1 MTVSLRPYLPEYL
14 QSFGIDTSKNFKCLN
29 PKHQDDSPSMTCK
42 SRPEAAFC
50 FGCNF
55 ACDIF
60 TAAHILEGKPI
71 SGKGWIEDNVMYLAK
86 KFNVQ
91 VELEDLTQEEV
102 YEYRTY
108 KAYELA
114 AELVS
119 NPDFGDYTA
128 IDEEIARRGW
138 DKNKLASWGIGT
150 VNYEEYR
157 DRMRKAGFEP
167 GFLSGIDL
175 DRSNLFNNTNLLFT
189 VYDEDGRPVGF
200 SAKNL
205 KYKKDDKQA
214 GPKYIN
220 TRNTGLECAIFKKGE
235 RLYGFD
241 TAKNAASP
249 LYIFEGQANVIT
261 ARHFG
266 MMNCCCTM
274 GTALTDHHVSLL
286 KKSGCF
292 SIVLVFD
299 GDTAGQ
305 LAIQKVLDE
314 KFSKERDFKIKLCS
328 LPAGKDPDEL
338 MREEG
343 FDSFVRLKKWTAFEW
358 RLMKLTE
365 AIDGDL
371 EDDRRRDIA
380 EKMIPII
387 ASEKSLIRQEEMSKQ
402 VARIAGYELSTII
415 SEVRRFGNEKDANIQ
430 TKKVN
435 AVEAILSRVRSNPG
449 DLETALAECQVAVD
463 AINKTVAG
471 PEELST
477 ALSSVLA
484 LKEMDEA
491 KTGEFSGF
499 FMKEDGLGSIASKL
513 DDDWRS
519 GNLVFVGGGEQS
531 SKTSLCCQMAYEIAD
546 DPRNEAICIYHS
558 IDDAMKYIVYKWIC
572 NASNGLDIT
581 LNNISNPNY
590 WAKQPGFEYIKEL
603 RDQAYKKVIRMIQ
616 EERLVVKDASDGPGL
631 GYSES
636 LIKLYRERHPSKNI
650 VLFLDNFHKL
660 PDYMEINGHERIK
673 RLSNHL
679 KNMTV
684 MHRCTIVSTVEYRKI
699 QAGEKPSNVA
709 IAESRSLAYDAN
721 VIIHLYN
728 DLHISGEDN
737 AVLLHHDIN
746 GKVLPRIWVK
756 FGKNKVSGYEGK
768 EYLDLYPANAQLK
781 PVDMAIALQEQKERI
796 EYLKQ
801 NKRPEY

>member
-1 MTVSLRPYLPEYL
+1 
-14 QSFGIDTSKNFKCLN
+14 
-29 PKHQDDSPSMTCK
+29 MTCK

-50 FGCNF
+50 FGCSF
-55 ACDIF
+55 VTDIF
-60 TAAHILEGKPI
+60 TAAHLLEGKPI
-71 SGKGWIEDNVMYLAK
+71 SGKGWVEDNVLYLAK
-86 KFNVQ
+86 KFNIQ
-91 VELEDLTQEEV
+91 IDLEDLTQEEI
-102 YEYRTY
+102 YEYKTY

-114 AELVS
+114 AELVADV
-119 NPDFGDYTA
+119 DFGDYSV

-138 DKNKLASWGIGT
+138 DKTKLSSWGIGT
-150 VNYEEYR
+150 VNYEEYK

-167 GFLSGIDL
+167 GFLANIDL

-189 VYDEDGRPVGF
+189 VYDDEGRPVGF

-205 KYKKDDKQA
+205 KYKKEDKQA

-241 TAKNAASP
+241 TAKNAPSP

-286 KKSGCF
+286 KRNGCF

-299 GDTAGQ
+299 GDVPGQ
-305 LAIQKVLDE
+305 LAVQKVLDE
-314 KFSKERDFKIKLCS
+314 KFSRERDFKIKLCS
-328 LPAGKDPDEL
+328 LPPGKDPDEL

-343 FDSFVRLKKWTAFEW
+343 FDSFVRLKKWSAFEW

-365 AIDGDL
+365 SIDGDL

-387 ASEKSLIRQEEMSKQ
+387 ASEKSLIRQEEMAKQ
-402 VARIAGYELSTII
+402 VARITGYELTTIV
-415 SEVRRFGNEKDANIQ
+415 SEARRLRNEKDADRQ
-430 TKKVN
+430 TKKIN
-435 AVEAILSRVRSNPG
+435 AVEAILSKVRYNPD
-449 DLETALAECQVAVD
+449 DLEIALAECQVAVD
-463 AINKTVAG
+463 TINKTASD
-471 PEELST
+471 PNES
-477 ALSSVLA
+477 SSVLSSILS
-484 LKEMDEA
+484 LKELDEA

-499 FMKEDGLGSIASKL
+499 FMKPTGLESIANRL

-519 GNLVFVGGGEQS
+519 GNLVFVGGGAQA
-531 SKTSLCCQMAYEIAD
+531 SKTTFCCQMAYEIAD
-546 DPRNEAICIYHS
+546 DPRNNAICIYHS
-558 IDDAMKYIVYKWIC
+558 IDDAMKYIIYKMVC

-581 LNNISNPNY
+581 LNNVSNPNY
-590 WAKQPGFEYIKEL
+590 WAKQPGCEYVKEL
-603 RDQAYKKVIRMIQ
+603 REQAYKKIIRMIQ
-616 EERLVVKDASDGPGL
+616 EEKLVIKDASDGPGL
-631 GYSES
+631 AYSES
-636 LIKLYRERHPSKNI
+636 LIKLYRERHPDKNI
-650 VLFLDNFHKL
+650 VFFLDNFHKL
-660 PDYMEINGHERIK
+660 PDHAEISGHERIK

-684 MHRCTIVSTVEYRKI
+684 VHGCTVVSTVEYRKL

-709 IAESRSLAYDAN
+709 IAESRALDYDAS

-728 DLHISGEDN
+728 DLHLSGEDN
-737 AVLLHHDIN
+737 AVLLHYDEM
-746 GKVLPRIWVK
+746 GKALPRIWVK

-781 PVDMAIALQEQKERI
+781 SVDPDTAQREQRERA